1 MNNMLYK
8 ALALGVLNILQ
19 LLFYNLRH
27 PNRTSFGFVNLKKN
41 LQPMNCKSISIWGCQ
56 KKKKKNLFCILKY
69 YFIYSTNLF
78 YNSLY
83 ILVFI
88 FIYNSIK

>member
-56 KKKKKNLFCILKY
+56 KKKKKKTYFASSNTTLSILPTHFTTHHTSQFLF
-69 YFIYSTNLF
+69 
-78 YNSLY
+78 LY
-83 ILVFI
+83 TTQ
-88 FIYNSIK
+88 

>member
-1 MNNMLYK
+1 MLYK
-8 ALALGVLNILQ
+8 ALALWVLNILQ

-56 KKKKKNLFCILKY
+56 KKKKNLFCILKY
-69 YFIYSTNLF
+69 YFIYSTNSF
-78 YNSLY
+78 YNSPY